1 MPYAIQT
8 NAVLPYA
15 LFAIAYLGILAFAR
29 KRRDVCACALVIA
42 FCLALGMRDIK
53 KMNQWADPV
62 WYSALLTKQVS
73 SDQILSIGGV
83 DYLPFYLVH
92 GITSRLLNQSGAF
105 FVLHLLYI
113 PGIYFLFRLSQF
125 IKGMFFLIAGWLLF
139 VNSGILILANF
150 FRQGQAALYLLILI
164 LSFSLP
170 AGNRRLRLAG
180 ALALPALH
188 VSAFPFAG
196 GLLISQRRRFP
207 LLFSAVFA
215 FFCAAVNILLQQLGT
230 YALYLNHL
238 DQESSRSDLIAK
250 VIGAYVVV
258 ICALWIGRKQASFQ
272 TDLTQKVQG
281 VMMGFLIPTAALLI
295 FASTAPEV
303 GTRFIYYFHA
313 VAFMFL
319 ASAVATSKS
328 KWIPV
333 ACAVGFCLFGAVTWT
348 YPTIAEL
355 LIW

>member
-1 MPYAIQT
+1 MPYAIQI
-8 NAVLPYA
+8 NALLPYA
-15 LFAIAYLGILAFAR
+15 VFAIAYLGVLVFA
-29 KRRDVCACALVIA
+29 KERRDVCAFALVIV
-42 FCLALGMRDIK
+42 FCLALGLRDFK
-53 KMNQWADPV
+53 RMNEYADPV

-92 GITSRLLNQSGAF
+92 GITSPLLNQGGAF
-105 FVLHLLYI
+105 FLLHLLYI
-113 PGIYFLFRLSQF
+113 PGIYFLFRLSRF

-170 AGNRRLRLAG
+170 AGNRWLKLAG

-188 VSAFPFAG
+188 VSAFPFSC

-207 LLFSAVFA
+207 LLFGAIFA
-215 FFCAAVNILLQQLGT
+215 IFCVTVNILLQQLGN
-230 YALYLNHL
+230 YAAYLQHL
-238 DQESSRSDLIAK
+238 DQESSRSDLITK

-272 TDLTQKVQG
+272 TDMTQRVQG
-281 VMMGFLIPTAALLI
+281 VMKGFLIPTAALLL

-319 ASAVATSKS
+319 ASVVATSKS
-328 KWIPV
+328 KWIPA
-333 ACAVGFCLFGAVTWT
+333 ACAAGFCLFGAVAWT
-348 YPTIAEL
+348 YPTIAEI